1 MRDLKIPKA
10 HILTEFVEPSNIDS
24 PTIFNLNNN
33 FTLNARKMRRNSIV
47 LVLLG
52 IVCLSASVVQAARL
66 RSRKSVTKNTVEK
79 KISNHETNGDNHELQ
94 EQQNL
99 TVGRKLERKKMRVHK
114 VSAKYLVLTHFLFV
128 STHAHLIFISTRPNS
143 KKRERG
149 EGTKG

>member
-1 MRDLKIPKA
+1 
-10 HILTEFVEPSNIDS
+10 
-24 PTIFNLNNN
+24 
-33 FTLNARKMRRNSIV
+33 MRRNSIV

-114 VSAKYLVLTHFLFV
+114 HSAELE
-128 STHAHLIFISTRPNS
+128 
-143 KKRERG
+143 KKRTWRRNQRLKKKQNAG
-149 EGTKG
+149 